1 MKSLSALILT
11 AILGLVCRA
20 AEPSPITEVRVKETT
35 GHTYLCLKKELKLAE
50 MSEFAVAAI
59 TELFQ
64 KSTEQKLGQGGP
76 VMFTYFNFTGDP
88 DQKFT
93 AEIALPINKKEVEKS
108 GGPYLRET
116 SKFKCASAI
125 YQGPLKK
132 IGEVWGAFVGAAMQ
146 KGEPT
151 GESRELFL
159 YYESAESP
167 NNIVELQMGLK

>member
-1 MKSLSALILT
+1 MKFAERPYPCRNTWSGLPGRR
-11 AILGLVCRA
+11 AIANLGATR
-20 AEPSPITEVRVKETT
+20 EGDDGP
-35 GHTYLCLKKELKLAE
+35 CLPLFKKELKLAE
-50 MSEFAVAAI
+50 MPDFAVASI

-64 KSTEQKLGQGGP
+64 KATELKLGQGGP
-76 VMFTYFNFTGDP
+76 VMFTYYNFMGDP

-93 AEIALPINKKEVEKS
+93 AEIALPIHKKEVEQS

-116 SKFKCASAI
+116 TKFKCASAI
-125 YQGPLKK
+125 YQGPLNK
-132 IGEVWGAFVGAAMQ
+132 IGDAWGAFVSGAMQ